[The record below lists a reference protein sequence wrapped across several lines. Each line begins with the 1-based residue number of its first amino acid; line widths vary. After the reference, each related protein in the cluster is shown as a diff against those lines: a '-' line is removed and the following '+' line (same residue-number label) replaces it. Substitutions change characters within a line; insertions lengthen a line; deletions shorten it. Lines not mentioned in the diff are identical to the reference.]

1 MALQCVCLNEASG
14 LAGSS
19 IAAAAGRAKQQHHG
33 PFALSPAPTRLLRQ
47 RNGWQALLDNL
58 ESARKLA
65 VSHPKHGESRE
76 FRAVTRFS
84 SALGSKRVLLSSAS
98 FPDVTVMLLEGWRG
112 FPQPTNKRLAHW
124 GVPRARWEH
133 TPGSSGDGACA
144 PVIWGCRA
152 TRLRIQLPPTSCAM
166 GLSTH
171 LSAFGQ
177 GGQTDRG
184 RGCGTDTSQISCTTP
199 TAQP

>member
-33 PFALSPAPTRLLRQ
+33 PFALSPAPPRLLRQ

-65 VSHPKHGESRE
+65 ESHPKHGESRE

-84 SALGSKRVLLSSAS
+84 NASGSKQVVLSSAS

-112 FPQPTNKRLAHW
+112 FPRPTNKRLAPW
-124 GVPRARWEH
+124 GVPH
-133 TPGSSGDGACA
+133 TRGAVGMA
-144 PVIWGCRA
+144 VV
-152 TRLRIQLPPTSCAM
+152 LL
-166 GLSTH
+166 
-171 LSAFGQ
+171 
-177 GGQTDRG
+177 
-184 RGCGTDTSQISCTTP
+184 
-199 TAQP
+199 